1 MKTQYYPMKNPI
13 LSVLSINSQL
23 EIKTIKV
30 EKRKLI
36 SIMNS
41 DGNKKNKT

>member
-23 EIKTIKV
+23 KKLKTIKV

-41 DGNKKNKT
+41 DGNK